1 MERQDRLEL
10 IVKNINMLDMCRR
23 EQIVKMLLAYEIV
36 PKQTNNGVYC
46 MVNQMS
52 DEVIEVLYDY
62 VILNLK

>member
-1 MERQDRLEL
+1 M
-10 IVKNINMLDMCRR
+10 
-23 EQIVKMLLAYEIV
+23 KMLLAYEIV

-46 MVNQMS
+46 MINQMS